1 MLYFL
6 FGLVTGGTL
15 GVVFM
20 CLLQMSRRPHSGAAE
35 SAFEDTR
42 REKTA
47 SAGVDNS
54 AKKA

>member
-6 FGLVTGGTL
+6 LGLVTGGTL
-15 GVVFM
+15 GGVFM
-20 CLLQMSRRPHSGAAE
+20 CLLQMSRRPHCGAAE
-35 SAFEDTR
+35 SALEDTR

>member
-15 GVVFM
+15 GVIFM
-20 CLLQMSRRPHSGAAE
+20 CLLQMSRRPQNGAAE
-35 SAFEDTR
+35 DICEDTR
-42 REKTA
+42 REKTV